1 MAPDK
6 VIYTDGHDVVV
17 TDAVLKVKKTSYRLN
32 GITKLC
38 LWTIRPDRWP
48 GVLLVLIGL
57 GAAVAGYMNVLPA
70 DLNMPVDKGYVS
82 ANVIALWGGAALALI
97 GVLALGL
104 SKERYA
110 VRIATAEG
118 EKNAVVSYKREY
130 ISQIVDAMHSAFD
143 LGHTSTPIVV
153 SKR

>member
-1 MAPDK
+1 MVPNK
-6 VIYTDGHDVVV
+6 VIYTDGRDVVV
-17 TDAVLKVKKTSYRLN
+17 TDAVLKVKNASYRLN

-48 GVLLVLIGL
+48 GVSLVLIGL
-57 GAAVAGYMNVLPA
+57 AAAAAGYLNVLPA
-70 DLNMPVDKGYVS
+70 DLNIPADNGYLG
-82 ANVIALWGGAALALI
+82 ANTIALWGGAALALI

-118 EKNAVVSYKREY
+118 EKNAVVSYRREY
-130 ISQIVDAMHSAFD
+130 ISQIVDALHSAFD
-143 LGHTSTPIVV
+143 LEHTSTPIVV